1 MTNLVI
7 ILVFVT
13 FILFDYSS
21 HLSFAKTNNEKEE
34 DAKKY
39 SKDIFDLSINK
50 NETRN
55 DNLKES
61 YIHNNTNTLNDNYP
75 D

>member
-1 MTNLVI
+1 LT
-7 ILVFVT
+7 
-13 FILFDYSS
+13 SS

-34 DAKKY
+34 DDKKY

-61 YIHNNTNTLNDNYP
+61 KIIYQFLYFIKDVVS
-75 D
+75 